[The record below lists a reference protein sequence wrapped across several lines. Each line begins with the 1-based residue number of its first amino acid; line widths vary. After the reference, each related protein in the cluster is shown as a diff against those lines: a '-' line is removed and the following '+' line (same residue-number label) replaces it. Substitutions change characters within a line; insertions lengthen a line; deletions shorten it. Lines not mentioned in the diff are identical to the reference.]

1 MDRREDHSGQRTRTE
16 LQPFSTLE
24 SGLELLA
31 LGGML
36 VCVLIVAFNYSSL
49 PARIPMHFNA
59 AGVADRYGHK
69 GELWRLA
76 AIVVLLCLV
85 NWGIA
90 RFIHKLPETPLGS
103 SLNSPVQLLLARK
116 LVLLLNVELALLFVI
131 AMQQAVRLGRGT
143 ALRLDNSGLIGM
155 LIVMGLTVIAYLI
168 GAVRAALSERAG
180 SNG

>member
-1 MDRREDHSGQRTRTE
+1 MDQIKDSSDRRTSDK
-16 LQPFSTLE
+16 LQPFSMVE
-24 SGLELLA
+24 SALELLA

-36 VCVLIVAFNYSSL
+36 VCVLIVALNYSSL
-49 PARIPMHFNA
+49 PARIPMHFTT

-69 GELWRLA
+69 GELWLLA
-76 AIVVLLCLV
+76 GIVVLLCLV

-90 RFIHKLPETPLGS
+90 RFIHKLPDTPLGS

-143 ALRLDNSGLIGM
+143 AQRLDNSGVVVM
-155 LIVMGLTVIAYLI
+155 LILMGLTVVAYLI
-168 GAVRAALSERAG
+168 GAVRQALNERA
-180 SNG
+180 SQES

>member
-1 MDRREDHSGQRTRTE
+1 MDRTEDNSERRTSDE

-24 SGLELLA
+24 SFLELLA
-31 LGGML
+31 LGAML
-36 VCVLIVAFNYSSL
+36 VCVLIVAVNYHSL

-69 GELWRLA
+69 GELWLLA

-90 RFIHKLPETPLGS
+90 RFIHKLRDTPLGT
-103 SLNSPVQLLLARK
+103 SLHSPAQLLLARK

-131 AMQQAVRLGRGT
+131 AMQQAIRLGRGT
-143 ALRLDNSGLIGM
+143 ALRLDNSGLIGI
-155 LIVMGLTVIAYLI
+155 LVLMGLTVVAYLF
-168 GAVRAALSERAG
+168 GAVQVALVERP
-180 SNG
+180 SPNS